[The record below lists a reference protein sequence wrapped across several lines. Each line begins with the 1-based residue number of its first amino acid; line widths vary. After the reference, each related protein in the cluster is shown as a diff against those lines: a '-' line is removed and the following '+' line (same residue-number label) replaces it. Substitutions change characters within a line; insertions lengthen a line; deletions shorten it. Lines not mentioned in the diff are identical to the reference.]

1 MWVDI
6 QDVMEFYRS
15 PLGKMT
21 RRTLRSSIRTLW
33 PSAANENL
41 LGIGYALP
49 YVRPYRQEVE
59 HLCLAMPKA
68 LGATTWPLDGANL
81 VTLADEESLPFPDR
95 IFDKII
101 LIHAVEFS
109 DHLDVMLKEC
119 WRVLAHGGR
128 LLTCVPNRRGMWS
141 RMDKTPF
148 GYGQPYSHRQ
158 LSKVLVR
165 NHFTPLQT
173 RHALYLP
180 PFNARAGLKMFQT
193 IENFGKRW
201 LSNMAGVMMVESGKQ
216 LMRPIGMHA
225 AVNMSPPLVFAPA

>member
-1 MWVDI
+1 MWADI
-6 QDVMEFYRS
+6 HDVMGFYRS

-21 RRTLRSSIRTLW
+21 RRTLRASIRALW

-59 HLCLAMPKA
+59 HLSLVMPKA
-68 LGATTWPLDGANL
+68 FGATSWPLDGANL
-81 VTLADEESLPFPDR
+81 VTLADEENLPFSDR

-101 LIHAVEFS
+101 LIHAIEFS

-158 LSKVLVR
+158 LTKVLI
-165 NHFTPLQT
+165 NNQFTPLQT
-173 RHALYLP
+173 RHALYSP
-180 PFNARAGLKMFQT
+180 PMNNRAGLKMFQT
-193 IENFGKRW
+193 IESFGHRW
-201 LSNMAGVMMVESGKQ
+201 LSNVAGVIMIESSKQ
-216 LMRPIGMHA
+216 LLGPIGSQASLTM
-225 AVNMSPPLVFAPA
+225 PAQLICMPA